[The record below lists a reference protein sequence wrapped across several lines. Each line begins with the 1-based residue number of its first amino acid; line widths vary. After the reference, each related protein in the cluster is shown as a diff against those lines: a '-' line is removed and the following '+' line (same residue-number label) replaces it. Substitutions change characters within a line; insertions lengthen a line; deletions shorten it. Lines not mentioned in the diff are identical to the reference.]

1 MTSRASKRKEWLE
14 QETEQAILEST
25 IDAVL
30 SQASQGTPEM
40 RKALLEMKELLK
52 CSLCKCI
59 YVDPVSLAACGHSF
73 CRKCIENHN
82 CDNAHCPECGLPVNM
97 AKGSFEK
104 VHATLQTVMDSF
116 KIICTTL
123 AQAEPEWWKYSD
135 GDENMCPTI
144 EIAKQIEDGE
154 ENENNDDG
162 DEEIDLDAVQCSQ

>member
-1 MTSRASKRKEWLE
+1 
-14 QETEQAILEST
+14 
-25 IDAVL
+25 
-30 SQASQGTPEM
+30 
-40 RKALLEMKELLK
+40 
-52 CSLCKCI
+52 
-59 YVDPVSLAACGHSF
+59 
-73 CRKCIENHN
+73 
-82 CDNAHCPECGLPVNM
+82 M

-135 GDENMCPTI
+135 GDENTCPTV
-144 EIAKQIEDGE
+144 EIAKQIDYGD